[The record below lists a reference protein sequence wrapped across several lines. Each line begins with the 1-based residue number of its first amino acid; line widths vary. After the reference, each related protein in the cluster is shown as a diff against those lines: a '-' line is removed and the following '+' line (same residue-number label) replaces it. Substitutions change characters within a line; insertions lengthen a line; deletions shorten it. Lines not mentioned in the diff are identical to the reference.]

1 MFVFINIVK
10 PSINNVLF
18 NLFIYVFIIILKR
31 VKRSINLWP
40 GSILQLVFFLKM
52 TFSLRMENIV
62 SKTIQV
68 A

>member
-31 VKRSINLWP
+31 VKRSINIWP
-40 GSILQLVFFLKM
+40 GSILQLVFTKNYLFLKNGI
-52 TFSLRMENIV
+52 FF
-62 SKTIQV
+62 
-68 A
+68 